1 MRSSPRIDF
10 SRIDLLDFAGL
21 TQRLWIK
28 NHSPKSSSSSL
39 QQPTLFG
46 GSSRTPNGMQV
57 FWRKGFVT
65 NSSLLPKD
73 FRCISTGVMP
83 RIDSFLKSNS
93 EKHARL
99 SNTHMA
105 DSHDVS
111 RLFLG
116 RISLNQ

>member
-1 MRSSPRIDF
+1 MD
-10 SRIDLLDFAGL
+10 
-21 TQRLWIK
+21 QE
-28 NHSPKSSSSSL
+28 SL
-39 QQPTLFG
+39 AQIQQLIAAATDALR